1 MTGSEIYPQDTSIVH
16 DKVVGV
22 IGGMGPEA
30 TADFFRRVIRN
41 TPADTDQDHLHI
53 LIDNNPKVPNRHDA
67 IEGVGPTPADSFAE
81 SAQRLQSC
89 GAEFL
94 VMPCNTAHAF
104 EHAITSAVDIP
115 FISIVD
121 ETCKYIQS
129 NFSDMRTIGLLAAD
143 GCLRAG
149 LYDRAL
155 EELNVTVQRLSARR
169 QNDFMQ
175 LVFQIK
181 SSGVNR
187 KIRTDMKAM
196 AQDLIESG
204 AQGILAGC
212 TEVPLVLSQ
221 SDLEV
226 PLIDSTEILAT
237 QCVQYAKGSNPLPVA
252 IG

>member
-1 MTGSEIYPQDTSIVH
+1 MTGSEIIPQDTSIAH
-16 DKVVGV
+16 EKVMVV
-22 IGGMGPEA
+22 IGGMGPAA

-41 TPADTDQDHLHI
+41 TPAETDQDHLHI
-53 LIDNNPKVPNRHDA
+53 LIDNNPKAPNRHDA
-67 IEGVGPTPADSFAE
+67 IQGTGPTPEGSFSE
-81 SAQRLQSC
+81 SAQRLQSA

-104 EHAITSAVDIP
+104 EHAISSAVDIP

-129 NFSDMRTIGLLAAD
+129 DFSTVRTIGLLAAD

-155 EELNVTVQRLSARR
+155 TEMNVTVLGLSDRR
-169 QNDFMQ
+169 QSDFMQ

-181 SSGVNR
+181 SSGVDR
-187 KIRTDMKAM
+187 KIRTEMKAM
-196 AQDLIESG
+196 AQELIESG
-204 AQGILAGC
+204 GQGILAGC

-226 PLIDSTEILAT
+226 PLIDSTEILAR
-237 QCVQYAKGSNPLPVA
+237 QCVQYAKGFHSLPIV